1 MRMPGK
7 ELSLQKWADCL
18 MVSSGWDVASRVPNS
33 LEASLSP
40 INAIYSP
47 PLCVNW
53 HVLWPVGKAFV
64 ISRYLSSTNQRAKNI
79 VRKQSFPAL
88 LWPSSLRHPPMYS
101 KSLSFYDFLS
111 FFFVTIL
118 KIEGSTSL
126 EHGIWGNLN
135 LYSQAVVTHMEPG
148 INRLFYLFEVRAVS
162 LLLLAPSSAEAL
174 GVVHPLLTES
184 MHFSEGLGCAL
195 CRGCRC
201 HQSGWLTR
209 PGTCHLEMWAC

>member
-1 MRMPGK
+1 
-7 ELSLQKWADCL
+7 

-64 ISRYLSSTNQRAKNI
+64 MSRYLSSTNQRAKNI
-79 VRKQSFPAL
+79 VRKQSFPVL

-111 FFFVTIL
+111 FFFCYYF
-118 KIEGSTSL
+118 KN
-126 EHGIWGNLN
+126 W
-135 LYSQAVVTHMEPG
+135 
-148 INRLFYLFEVRAVS
+148 RFYLTGTWYLGKLEFIFPSCSHSYGARNKPSLLSLWGESCLFTPSSALICRGTGGGPPTPHWVNAFLWGPGLCSVPRVQVPPKWMAHASRNLPSGNVS
-162 LLLLAPSSAEAL
+162 LLNSVRL
-174 GVVHPLLTES
+174 GP
-184 MHFSEGLGCAL
+184 HFNKLVCF
-195 CRGCRC
+195 
-201 HQSGWLTR
+201 
-209 PGTCHLEMWAC
+209 